1 MLLQLKKKT
10 QKKKTQKK
18 KKKLYFLRLLF
29 AFTNIFLF
37 NDGLK
42 LSKVR
47 NDLLEKMNQMFQKT
61 RTFNKFSWEQKRRVK
76 RFFYCKRI
84 WKIQENIKLRFIQ

>member
-1 MLLQLKKKT
+1 MLLQLKKKIYIYI
-10 QKKKTQKK
+10 
-18 KKKLYFLRLLF
+18 YFLRLLL

-47 NDLLEKMNQMFQKT
+47 NNLLEKMNQMGLHCFRKHVLST
-61 RTFNKFSWEQKRRVK
+61 NFHGNRKEEQRD
-76 RFFYCKRI
+76 CKRI
-84 WKIQENIKLRFIQ
+84 WKIQEKIKLRFIQ